1 MYKLYFSPGAC
12 SLAVQVVLRELGQPF
27 ELLNKASVANYEQ
40 INAVGAV
47 PALEADGTLLTEGAA
62 IMLYLLNKH
71 ANDLLPGDAMTRQQA
86 IQQLMFANA
95 TVHPAYSKLFFLN
108 NQLAD
113 GDVKQQLLQAAAE
126 QVSKLWQLVETRLQ
140 NQPYLGGQTYSVADI
155 LLAVYAGWGRFF
167 AVAIEIGP
175 RAQAMV
181 DKVRALPAYQA
192 AVAAEQQAS

>member
-27 ELLNKASVANYEQ
+27 QLFNKASVANYQQ
-40 INAVGAV
+40 INVVGAV
-47 PALEADGTLLTEGAA
+47 PALEVDGTVLTEGAA
-62 IMLYLLNKH
+62 IMLYLLDKH
-71 ANDLLPGDAMTRQQA
+71 ANDLMPGDAMARQQA

-95 TVHPAYSKLFFLN
+95 TVHPAYSKLFFIN

-113 GDVKQQLLQAAAE
+113 AAVKQQLLQAAADHI
-126 QVSKLWQLVETRLQ
+126 SKLWQLVENWLQ
-140 NQPYLGGQTYSVADI
+140 SQPYLGGQYYSVADI
-155 LLAVYAGWGRFF
+155 LLAVYAGWGQYFP
-167 AVAIEIGP
+167 VTIDIGP
-175 RAQAMV
+175 RAQAMI